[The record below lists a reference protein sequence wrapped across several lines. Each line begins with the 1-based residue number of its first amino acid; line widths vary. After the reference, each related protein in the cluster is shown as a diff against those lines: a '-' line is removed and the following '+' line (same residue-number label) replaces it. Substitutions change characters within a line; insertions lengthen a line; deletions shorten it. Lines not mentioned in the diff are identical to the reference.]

1 MDVLACTCSGC
12 ECYYTGICC
21 MMLQASNVIDSDV
34 SWVCLHG
41 DLGLCLYHGC
51 VAGVSLAFNCLCDI
65 ADSVVHMVRGL
76 RLPCSRSKQTVPCTC
91 MCTHTFT
98 QLSHLFYYTISH
110 SHSYTRSFT
119 LSHLHTK
126 SECSMEHTFCIALW

>member
-41 DLGLCLYHGC
+41 DLSLCLYHGC

-65 ADSVVHMVRGL
+65 ADSVVHMVWEDT

-91 MCTHTFT
+91 MCTHTIMHTRTHIHTVVASILLHHFT
-98 QLSHLFYYTISH
+98 FTFIHSLIHSLSLAY
-110 SHSYTRSFT
+110 
-119 LSHLHTK
+119 K
-126 SECSMEHTFCIALW
+126 E